1 MRILWTRGDTPVS
14 FNRPSTWFVQGLR
27 GSAKS
32 SFLEHVAMGYMQ
44 EDSVVFDL
52 FGSRDGEGLAWLRS
66 PYAKDKKILLVKGEN
81 VDVQASFPVKT
92 VDALTLQDL
101 ENYDILISGS
111 PLYIN
116 PDQEFFDA
124 AKLTN
129 LMYRRLHY
137 KRLIYC
143 IIREASNFYYSRLKV
158 SDNQVLAKANMI
170 YLIREARH
178 MGIAL
183 GLDTLRYY
191 AIDIDIR
198 SLSDFLILKS
208 QGVDGLAK
216 DLEWLYSFF
225 NPHVIRYMDPENFIV
240 IARTGSLGIGTFP
253 YHEWHKQEKEDILA
267 SVGLKVEYGEVLHEA
282 ENRGLFKTVSDKEHA
297 DMITAYLEENMSMR
311 AIALKLGRSTRT
323 PLEHIHSHNA
333 AVARS
338 GFCAV
343 CKRVESSFASQKAE
357 RTK

>member
-1 MRILWTRGDTPVS
+1 MRILWTRGETPVS
-14 FNRPSTWFVQGLR
+14 FNRPQTWFVQGLR

-44 EDSVVFDL
+44 ENSVVFDL

-81 VDVQASFPVKT
+81 VDVQGSFPVKT
-92 VDALTLQDL
+92 VDELTLQDL

-198 SLSDFLILKS
+198 SLSDFMILKS
-208 QGVDGLAK
+208 QGVDGLAN

-225 NPHVIRYMDPENFIV
+225 NPHVIRFMDPENFII

-297 DMITAYLEENMSMR
+297 DMITAYLQEKLSMR
-311 AIALKLGRSTRT
+311 AVALKFGRSTRT

-333 AVARS
+333 SVARS
-338 GFCAV
+338 GFCPV
-343 CKRVESSFASQKAE
+343 CKRAESSFSSQKAE